1 MTLLNQIGSRM
12 VEFHRFGGQ
21 RAKQLDPSNEYI
33 RTAGFD
39 ETVSVV
45 RPSVDQEGSLDLLYL
60 LRYQTGV
67 PPQQVKD
74 AQAKL
79 GGYATAFLPS
89 IPLGGKGLV
98 QIDLV
103 SNAAE
108 LWAFPFEACY
118 EANSSWLDKVDSGVV
133 ITRRIRGGFS
143 DEALPWPDRPRVLFA
158 HAPAD
163 SDLQQSLIDNHANAL
178 REALQPWSRGA
189 AVDDSLLRVAEVV
202 GLKALAKAREEF
214 NPSYVHLLAH
224 GALTAPTGPGRPHPN
239 WGLRLGFCGE
249 DGVAP
254 EEVAK
259 VLAPNAGVPL
269 VVTIAACD
277 SANQTELTYTNYS
290 VAQELHRLGVPVV
303 VASQL
308 PLTMAGSVTM
318 AREFYR
324 CLLEGEDVRRA
335 LHAMRVALHKDTNA
349 GHDWLSLVGYVRLPP
364 EGYARYLHEFGLRVE
379 LGMLKAQQD
388 RADSLTKSGGTAL
401 EFDGIELQLRKRI
414 AALTTRY
421 KELDGSNQRL
431 VDEAQGLLASA
442 NKRLAE
448 LLFTRA
454 EQLRDRRDLD
464 LAASREALNQS
475 LARYG
480 AAYGRNINHWLGI
493 QLLALQAALTGRFG
507 NPNDWSIVF
516 RAAEIARDADERDF
530 WACGTLAETYLL
542 APIAG
547 APKQLDAAGDAL
559 DLLRKRAKGHR
570 DEQFA
575 IDSTRRQLKRYVSWW
590 TNANGF
596 FPAPAQTDLS
606 DDANQLIKRL
616 A

>member
-214 NPSYVHLLAH
+214 NPATSTCSHMAPSLRRRDRGGRIRIGDFALVSAARTEGPPRRSPKCWLPMRASRSWSRSRLATARTRPSSPTRTT
-224 GALTAPTGPGRPHPN
+224 ALRRSCT
-239 WGLRLGFCGE
+239 
-249 DGVAP
+249 
-254 EEVAK
+254 
-259 VLAPNAGVPL
+259 
-269 VVTIAACD
+269 D
-277 SANQTELTYTNYS
+277 SAF
-290 VAQELHRLGVPVV
+290 
-303 VASQL
+303 
-308 PLTMAGSVTM
+308 PLS
-318 AREFYR
+318 
-324 CLLEGEDVRRA
+324 
-335 LHAMRVALHKDTNA
+335 
-349 GHDWLSLVGYVRLPP
+349 
-364 EGYARYLHEFGLRVE
+364 
-379 LGMLKAQQD
+379 
-388 RADSLTKSGGTAL
+388 
-401 EFDGIELQLRKRI
+401 
-414 AALTTRY
+414 
-421 KELDGSNQRL
+421 
-431 VDEAQGLLASA
+431 
-442 NKRLAE
+442 
-448 LLFTRA
+448 
-454 EQLRDRRDLD
+454 
-464 LAASREALNQS
+464 SRPS
-475 LARYG
+475 
-480 AAYGRNINHWLGI
+480 
-493 QLLALQAALTGRFG
+493 
-507 NPNDWSIVF
+507 F
-516 RAAEIARDADERDF
+516 R
-530 WACGTLAETYLL
+530 
-542 APIAG
+542 
-547 APKQLDAAGDAL
+547 
-559 DLLRKRAKGHR
+559 
-570 DEQFA
+570 
-575 IDSTRRQLKRYVSWW
+575 
-590 TNANGF
+590 
-596 FPAPAQTDLS
+596 
-606 DDANQLIKRL
+606 
-616 A
+616 